1 MNSGDIITLCYPVLW
16 FVLVCRVSAARP
28 KVDGCSLEVN
38 GNIGRLELA
47 KDRGR

>member
-16 FVLVCRVSAARP
+16 FVLVYGVSTAKP
-28 KVDGCSLEVN
+28 KADGCSLEVN

-47 KDRGR
+47 